1 MIRLPKDF
9 KEFLN
14 LLNQHK
20 VLYLIVGGYA
30 VGYYGYPRATGD
42 IDVWVQATKR
52 NSLDLKNA
60 LEAFGF
66 NISEIAYDS
75 MLQPGKILRLG
86 YPPLR
91 IEILNTISGVQFQD
105 CYERR
110 NECYLDEIKVPMIS
124 FHDLLANKKAAG
136 RPKDL
141 ADVHFFDQT
150 HD

>member
-30 VGYYGYPRATGD
+30 VGYT
-42 IDVWVQATKR
+42 
-52 NSLDLKNA
+52 L
-60 LEAFGF
+60 
-66 NISEIAYDS
+66 
-75 MLQPGKILRLG
+75 
-86 YPPLR
+86 
-91 IEILNTISGVQFQD
+91 SGVQFAD
-105 CYERR
+105 CYDRR
-110 NECYLDEIKVPMIS
+110 NECNLDDIKVQMIS
-124 FHDLLANKKAAG
+124 FQDLVANKKAAG

-150 HD
+150 HK